1 MINSLAANSTMLQ
14 IMFLGT
20 RENLTNFIVDGIFVE
35 VKDTVKLLGIYIDNE
50 LLFDFKRRR
59 IK

>member
-1 MINSLAANSTMLQ
+1 MLQ

-50 LLFDFKRRR
+50 LLFDVKRRR